1 MRKIFPTL
9 HKATCNNYFVM
20 KFLLKL
26 SLLNTYQLS
35 RGAERDMAN
44 ILRVSHIL
52 QLEVIAN
59 YEKWEY
65 DLPIL
70 HEVTCENC
78 FTIKCFLKL
87 NMAGASFTC
96 LLHWACLIQCNTD
109 LAQTSRG
116 FDSNFLMDFCNHFF
130 FFNFFFF
137 FWMFCIDL
145 NVWFFQTFDY
155 FKNKYLQSC
164 WFTMLEF
171 FALNLDFV
179 NFFLLT

>member
-9 HKATCNNYFVM
+9 HKATCDNYFVI
-20 KFLLKL
+20 KFLSKL
-26 SLLNTYQLS
+26 SLLKTYQLS

-137 FWMFCIDL
+137 FL
-145 NVWFFQTFDY
+145 NVLYRFECLIFP
-155 FKNKYLQSC
+155 NIR
-164 WFTMLEF
+164 
-171 FALNLDFV
+171 
-179 NFFLLT
+179 LL

>member
-35 RGAERDMAN
+35 RGADRDMAN
-44 ILRVSHIL
+44 IFRVSHIL
-52 QLEVIAN
+52 QHEIIAK
-59 YEKWEY
+59 YEEREY
-65 DLPIL
+65 DLRIL
-70 HEVTCENC
+70 HEVTCDNY

-109 LAQTSRG
+109 LVQTSRG
-116 FDSNFLMDFCNHFF
+116 LDSNFLMDFCNH
-130 FFNFFFF
+130 
-137 FWMFCIDL
+137 L
-145 NVWFFQTFDY
+145 
-155 FKNKYLQSC
+155 KK
-164 WFTMLEF
+164 
-171 FALNLDFV
+171 
-179 NFFLLT
+179 NFFLNVLYRLECLIFPNIWLL